1 MTTAE
6 LSIDAMREIKSRRD
20 SLASQQSDAVSD
32 EEKKARLAKRAD
44 GVRAFM
50 VWFGKQRKSQS
61 VVVSGEHMLDVQK
74 SLSDRFSIGLL
85 DMRYYIAIPEDC
97 RDWFFELPW
106 LHVAIGR
113 DSSMLS
119 LVCARPRIPGVS
131 LPEFSMNFDTECAPM
146 LKMMSNYH
154 YLDVRILTGTPEV
167 LPNGNRQV
175 GVSKDVFM
183 TLDIRIIAGERTF
196 VALLDGRKA
205 NGFDNRSITSAKAP
219 SKRLKPLDVDPP
231 RTPMLSSGKAR
242 S

>member
-1 MTTAE
+1 
-6 LSIDAMREIKSRRD
+6 MREIKSRRD
-20 SLASQQSDAVSD
+20 LLANQQSDAVLN
-32 EEKKARLAKRAD
+32 EETNVRIAKRAD

-50 VWFGKQRKSQS
+50 VWFGVQRESQS
-61 VVVSGEHMLDVQK
+61 VVSVGDCQLDIQK
-74 SLSDRFSIGLL
+74 GLSDRFSIGLL

-113 DSSMLS
+113 NSSMLS

-131 LPEFSMNFDTECAPM
+131 LPEFSMNFDTQCASM

-154 YLDVRILTGTPEV
+154 YLDVRILMGATEV
-167 LPNGNRQV
+167 LSNGSRQV
-175 GVSKDVFM
+175 AVSKDVFM
-183 TLDIRIIAGERTF
+183 TLDIRVIAGERTF

-205 NGFDNRSITSAKAP
+205 NGFDNRSITTAKAP
-219 SKRLKPLDVDPP
+219 TRRLKPLDLDLP
-231 RTPMLSSGKAR
+231 RTPLLSCGKDR